1 MAVTK
6 EKEKALKNL
15 MKKLGIEEK
24 DLVEKF
30 IIGSGKGGQ
39 KMNKTASCVYLKHL
53 PSKLEVKCQKNR
65 SQALNRYMAREELC
79 KQIAEKIHGE
89 HTKRLAQREKLR
101 RQKQRRT
108 RRQKAKILEDKK
120 QHSEIKKARKKP
132 QFDQD

>member
-6 EKEKALKNL
+6 EKQKALKTL

-39 KMNKTASCVYLKHL
+39 KINKTASCVYLKHL

-65 SQALNRYMAREELC
+65 SQTLNRYMAREELC
-79 KQIAEKIHGE
+79 KQVAEKIHGE
-89 HTKRLAQREKLR
+89 KTKRLAEREKLR

-120 QHSEIKKARKKP
+120 KHSEIKKARKKH
-132 QFDQD
+132 QLDQD